1 MRKVRAAH
9 TLATLHPV
17 AGQAAP
23 AAVGG
28 GGPDQINLTAAG
40 RCRSQAGRIGW
51 EDRIRSCD
59 GIGHVR
65 VIRTHVA
72 GGIDGLHPVAVAR
85 GGGETRVA
93 ECSTGRRGDLDKVRA
108 ARPLAALHAIAGDGY
123 IVGGSSPAEIDLY
136 ATDGCGRQVRHIAR
150 RSGVGRPG
158 WRDRGGPIGLDLRQ
172 SQHAAVDSDFVE
184 QAAERIVAPLV
195 ADRHDVG
202 RIIRLQG
209 LRGRGDQGAIHIHP
223 ECIGAVGEGHR
234 HMVPVRVGDRAGK
247 GVAGAVGAEG
257 QPVVCIEVEFFASGH
272 PRRSRAFAEEM
283 ALAATYHIALG
294 PQFDRKVCGAEVI
307 GGGIGNGDCIVDAV
321 EGQGLAIG
329 GLACDPEGAVDQC
342 ADVSGPRRIRQRGP
356 APFVH
361 PIGGDQTGHTRDRD

>member
-28 GGPDQINLTAAG
+28 GGPAQINLCCTG

-51 EDRIRSCD
+51 EDRIRS
-59 GIGHVR
+59 GGGSGHVR

-158 WRDRGGPIGLDLRQ
+158 WRDRGGLIGLDLCQ
-172 SQHAAVDSDFVE
+172 GQHAAVDSELVE
-184 QAAERIVAPLV
+184 QTAEGITALQVAEG
-195 ADRHDVG
+195 HDVG
-202 RIIRLQG
+202 RIIRFQG
-209 LRGRGDQGAIHIHP
+209 LRGRGDQYPIHIDP
-223 ECIGAVGEGHR
+223 ERVGAVGER
-234 HMVPVRVGDRAGK
+234 HGDMVPVRIGDRAGE
-247 GVAGAVGAEG
+247 GVAGTEGAEG
-257 QPVVCIEVEFFASGH
+257 QPVVRIEVEFFASGH

-283 ALAATYHIALG
+283 ALAAAYHIALG

-329 GLACDPEGAVDQC
+329 GLACDPEGAVDQR
-342 ADVSGPRRIRQRGP
+342 AGVSGP
-356 APFVH
+356 
-361 PIGGDQTGHTRDRD
+361 